1 MVGGISIYP
10 YIYIRIS
17 SSVKGISIGFSSCE
31 SSKADLEK
39 MRDESMQGSKAFVLT
54 RMAILIIVLLLLSI
68 EE

>member
-39 MRDESMQGSKAFVLT
+39 MREESKLGSKVMFLT
-54 RMAILIIVLLLLSI
+54 RMAILIIVLLLLSS